1 MSSGGSLSIPVLE
14 GLMAS
19 VGRDCHFERTGAIRV
34 QFYIRTEPSSS
45 SASLVDAYLTHL
57 TAERRL
63 AVNSVES
70 YARDLTLLAVFAA
83 GAGQEIAALTRP
95 QLEELVRSM
104 MAEGK
109 SPRSV
114 ARAVACYRG
123 FYRFL
128 LIDGRLTV
136 NPADDLHPPKAWK
149 VLPRYLSV
157 DDVDKLLA
165 QPDVTT
171 PRGLRDRA
179 LIELLYATGMRV
191 SELIGLRP
199 ADVNLEA
206 SYLICTGKG
215 DKQRI
220 VPIGDEAARWVAKYV
235 RESRPVLLGRRSSPR
250 LFVNARGG
258 GPGLSRVGFWK
269 ILKGYAVQAGVSRSL
284 SPHMLRHSFATHLL
298 ERGADLRAIQMML
311 GHADLSTTQ
320 IYTHVLE
327 QRMRTVYDQ
336 FHPRA

>member
-1 MSSGGSLSIPVLE
+1 VGS
-14 GLMAS
+14 
-19 VGRDCHFERTGAIRV
+19 DCHFERATIRL
-34 QFYIRTEPSSS
+34 QFYIPTNATSRSGDL
-45 SASLVDAYLTHL
+45 AIDAYLAHL
-57 TAERRL
+57 TVERRL
-63 AVNSVES
+63 AANSVAS
-70 YARDLTLLAVFAA
+70 YARDLSLLARFAA
-83 GAGQEIAALTRP
+83 GRSARLEALTLAD
-95 QLEELVRSM
+95 LEALVRDL
-104 MAEGK
+104 MAEGR

-114 ARAVACYRG
+114 ARAVACVRG

-128 LIDGRLTV
+128 MVDGRLSAS
-136 NPADDLHPPKAWK
+136 PADDLRPPRAWK

-157 DDVDKLLA
+157 EDVDRLLA
-165 QPDVTT
+165 QPDVAT

-191 SELIGLRP
+191 SELVGLRP

-206 SYLICTGKG
+206 SYLTCTGKG
-215 DKQRI
+215 SKQRI
-220 VPIGDEAARWVAKYV
+220 VPIGDEAAVWVRRYLRDA
-235 RESRPVLLGRRSSPR
+235 RPVLVGRRSSAR

-258 GPGLSRVGFWK
+258 GPGLTRVGFWK
-269 ILKGYAVQAGVSRSL
+269 ILRGYARAAGLRSI

-298 ERGADLRAIQMML
+298 ERGADLRAIQLML

-327 QRMRTVYDQ
+327 QRMRTLYDR

>member
-1 MSSGGSLSIPVLE
+1 VAACQSP
-14 GLMAS
+14 
-19 VGRDCHFERTGAIRV
+19 
-34 QFYIRTEPSSS
+34 
-45 SASLVDAYLTHL
+45 VDAYLTHL

-63 AVNSVES
+63 ATNSVES
-70 YARDLTLLAVFAA
+70 YARDLVLLGRFAA
-83 GAGQEIAALTRP
+83 GRGTAIHALTRP
-95 QLEELVRSM
+95 DLEGFVRDLMS
-104 MAEGK
+104 EGR

-114 ARAVACYRG
+114 ARAIACYRG
-123 FYRFL
+123 FYKFL
-128 LIDGRLTV
+128 VIDGHLRS
-136 NPADDLHPPKAWK
+136 NPADELRPPRAWRA
-149 VLPRYLSV
+149 LPRYLSV
-157 DDVDKLLA
+157 EDVDRLIA

-206 SYLICTGKG
+206 SYLTCTGKG
-215 DKQRI
+215 DKQRL
-220 VPIGDEAARWVAKYV
+220 VPIGDEAAKWVRKYQHEA
-235 RESRPVLLGRRSSPR
+235 RGVLLGKRRSPR

-258 GPGLSRVGFWK
+258 GPGLTRVGFWK
-269 ILKGYAVQAGVSRSL
+269 ILKQYARKAGLKMSI
-284 SPHMLRHSFATHLL
+284 SPHLLRHSFATHLL

-327 QRMRTVYDQ
+327 QRMRTIYDRY
-336 FHPRA
+336 HPRP

>member
-1 MSSGGSLSIPVLE
+1 VTTVSPL
-14 GLMAS
+14 
-19 VGRDCHFERTGAIRV
+19 
-34 QFYIRTEPSSS
+34 
-45 SASLVDAYLTHL
+45 DAYLTHL
-57 TAERRL
+57 TVERRL
-63 AVNSVES
+63 ARNSIEG
-70 YARDLTLLAVFAA
+70 YARDLSALEDFAVRQ
-83 GAGQEIAALTRP
+83 GSSVDALTRAD
-95 QLEELVRSM
+95 LEGLVRDL
-104 MAEGK
+104 MAEGR

-128 LIDGRLTV
+128 VIDGRLTV
-136 NPADDLHPPKAWK
+136 NPADDLRPPRAWK
-149 VLPRYLSV
+149 VLLRYLAV
-157 DDVDKLLA
+157 EDVDRLIE
-165 QPDVTT
+165 QPVVTT

-191 SELIGLRP
+191 SELLSLRP

-206 SYLICTGKG
+206 SYLTCSGKG
-215 DKQRI
+215 SKQRI
-220 VPIGDEAARWVAKYV
+220 VPIGDEAADWVKKYV
-235 RESRPVLLGRRSSPR
+235 RESRPALLGKRTSPR
-250 LFVNARGG
+250 LFVNAKGG
-258 GPGLSRVGFWK
+258 GPGLTRVGFWK
-269 ILKGYAVQAGVSRSL
+269 ILKGYARQAGLTKTL

-327 QRMRTVYDQ
+327 QRMRSIYDQ